1 MSKKIVV
8 GCDEAAYSL
17 KEEVKKH
24 LEEKGYDVI
33 DVSVYNTEPSLYP
46 ETAEKLCKEIID
58 GNAPQGILMC
68 GTGIG
73 MAITANKMPG
83 IRAAVCHDIFSTER
97 SRKSND
103 CQVMCMGARVIALQ
117 SALMLVDRWLE
128 CDFAGGGSTEKVE
141 LMNEIDRKYR

>member
-17 KEEVKKH
+17 KEDVKKH

-33 DVSVYNTEPSLYP
+33 DVGVYNTEPSLYP
-46 ETAEKLCKEIID
+46 ETAEKLCQEIID

-83 IRAAVCHDIFSTER
+83 IRAAVCHDNFSTER

-103 CQVMCMGARVIALQ
+103 CQVMCMGARVIAVQ